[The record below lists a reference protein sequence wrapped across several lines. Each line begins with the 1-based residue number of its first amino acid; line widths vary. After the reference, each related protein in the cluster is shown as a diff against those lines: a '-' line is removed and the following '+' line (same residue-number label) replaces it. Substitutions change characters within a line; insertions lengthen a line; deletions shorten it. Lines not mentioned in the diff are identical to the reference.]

1 MLLRDLSIFFRWTN
15 LAYFAHL
22 VLTIYTEIIY
32 SMAFFELTALTQSLD
47 QWPVDQVKDHI
58 FAPETEEAVLRDER
72 LLFQQET
79 EIAVHDQFMAVTFY
93 RRLAI
98 FNLFLITSQPLQSA
112 SQSVRFRAF
121 LHALVMTLKQSLEL
135 YLIQFMFTLSVL
147 FYGLHSFGYEI
158 SDFQNFS
165 FTSMTLF
172 KMIVGRFMGQYYISM
187 IEISLSQALIF
198 TMPIILMKSTFLT
211 AFLAVVCYEYE

>member
-1 MLLRDLSIFFRWTN
+1 
-15 LAYFAHL
+15 
-22 VLTIYTEIIY
+22 
-32 SMAFFELTALTQSLD
+32 MA
-47 QWPVDQVKDHI
+47 I
-58 FAPETEEAVLRDER
+58 
-72 LLFQQET
+72 
-79 EIAVHDQFMAVTFY
+79 TFY

-98 FNLFLITSQPLQSA
+98 FNLFLITGQPLQSA

-121 LHALVMTLKQSLEL
+121 LHALVQTLFFSLEL
-135 YLIQFMFTLSVL
+135 YLIQFMFSLSVL

-165 FTSMTLF
+165 YTSMTLF
-172 KMIVGRFMGQYYISM
+172 KMIVGRFLGQYYFLIT
-187 IEISLSQALIF
+187 EISLTQALLF